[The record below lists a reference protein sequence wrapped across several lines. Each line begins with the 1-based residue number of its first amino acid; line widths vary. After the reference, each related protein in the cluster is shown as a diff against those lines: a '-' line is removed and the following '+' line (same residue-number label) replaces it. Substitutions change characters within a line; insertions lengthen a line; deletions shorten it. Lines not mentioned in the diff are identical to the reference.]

1 MQDLK
6 NEFSFTTKLNKLEKE
21 ELLTLPSPK
30 YNGIINKC
38 NHLGR
43 IQMHHS
49 DTKNQLP
56 IHNILE
62 KSDFAKIKTGT
73 CLRVVQIGKPL
84 LNNQKWV
91 GL

>member
-1 MQDLK
+1 M
-6 NEFSFTTKLNKLEKE
+6 
-21 ELLTLPSPK
+21 LLTLPNPK
-30 YNGIINKC
+30 YNRIINKC

-43 IQMHHS
+43 MQMHHS

-62 KSDFAKIKTGT
+62 SSDFALIKIGT
-73 CLRVVQIGKPL
+73 CLRVGQIGDPL
-84 LNNQKWV
+84 LKNQKWV

>member
-56 IHNILE
+56 
-62 KSDFAKIKTGT
+62 SDFAKVKTGT